1 MSIKT
6 STRLMLITLVGWM
19 GLRMD
24 KKELNVLVGINIKR
38 EREKAGFTQD
48 QFSEMLGIGSKSLSA
63 IERGVVGIS
72 LTTLLKICD
81 LLSVSTNTILKENC
95 KKNNIQNITDQLER
109 LTPSQ
114 LEIAEDMLNKLFKAF
129 ALEE

>member
-1 MSIKT
+1 MKE
-6 STRLMLITLVGWM
+6 
-19 GLRMD
+19 

-95 KKNNIQNITDQLER
+95 EKNDIQNITDQLER
-109 LTPSQ
+109 LTHSQ

-129 ALEE
+129 ALEK

>member
-1 MSIKT
+1 MKE
-6 STRLMLITLVGWM
+6 
-19 GLRMD
+19 

-72 LTTLLKICD
+72 LTTLLKVCD
-81 LLSVSTNTILKENC
+81 ILSVSTNTILKENC
-95 KKNNIQNITDQLER
+95 EKNNIQNITDQLER

-114 LEIAEDMLNKLFKAF
+114 LEIAEDMLNKLIKAF

>member
-1 MSIKT
+1 M
-6 STRLMLITLVGWM
+6 ME
-19 GLRMD
+19 

-81 LLSVSTNTILKENC
+81 ILSVSTNTILKENC
-95 KKNNIQNITDQLER
+95 EKNNIQNITDQLER

-114 LEIAEDMLNKLFKAF
+114 LEIAEDMLNKLIKAF